1 MTPSINRKK
10 IRDRK
15 FFLYFVEMPLGCP
28 LLTDTFGIFTSR
40 LADGGLGEEVV
51 LEGPALDPGS
61 CQASS

>member
-1 MTPSINRKK
+1 MEQMVVHILNPSLIH
-10 IRDRK
+10 
-15 FFLYFVEMPLGCP
+15 P
-28 LLTDTFGIFTSR
+28 LLTDTIGIFTSR